1 MRKVDLCCGCYT
13 LVNVSI
19 NLGKTGKT
27 ILVVEAMRHI
37 KLPINNGLRMERNDF
52 IASPLLLGEIIFG
65 YFLAKRNETND
76 KKQT

>member
-1 MRKVDLCCGCYT
+1 MTSKLWTNEKGR
-13 LVNVSI
+13 LV
-19 NLGKTGKT
+19 L
-27 ILVVEAMRHI
+27 LHI

>member
-1 MRKVDLCCGCYT
+1 MTSKLWTNEKGR
-13 LVNVSI
+13 LV
-19 NLGKTGKT
+19 L
-27 ILVVEAMRHI
+27 LHI

-52 IASPLLLGEIIFG
+52 IASPLFG